1 METQTN
7 VVEEIERRRQVNVPA
22 IERELTE
29 LWKAAAESKQ
39 GNDAAVTR
47 VCLLNLLIYTSDPE
61 GAAEISDVI
70 AKVTEEA
77 PCRAIV
83 MLGDRASEEDTTQ
96 AWISSHCHLDDKMRQ
111 VCCEEIRVSAS
122 GEGLLNLERTVAPL
136 IVPDLPV
143 FLWWQDAKSLDEKYF
158 QDFLYEVNRV
168 IVDSRTLT
176 HLDHEFADLA
186 RFTHDARRK
195 CAFSDLAWTR
205 LTNWR
210 DLVSGLFDSRDNRA
224 YLDSVSNITIRYAH
238 DGATPGV
245 PARALLLASWLGAQL
260 GWKLK
265 DAQHIDDTRCEF
277 RFRSNR
283 ARVHVEI
290 VPEEHTGMQLHDITH
305 VGLSVGK
312 PETAKFAIS
321 KKASEVEGESLFETT
336 VAIEGG
342 ANYQRAVS
350 LPQPNDAYLI
360 CREVSI
366 FGRNKTYEKAI
377 YYALEL
383 ISELEADS
391 KLQ

>member
-1 METQTN
+1 MDTQNN

-29 LWKAAAESKQ
+29 LWKAAAESKE

-47 VCLLNLLIYTSDPE
+47 VCLLNLLIYNSDPE

-83 MLGDRASEEDTTQ
+83 MLGDKASEEDATQ

-143 FLWWQDAKSLDEKYF
+143 FLWWQDAKSLDAKYF
-158 QDFLYEVNRV
+158 QDFLHEVNRV

-210 DLVSGLFDSRDNRA
+210 DLVAGLFDSRDQRP
-224 YLDSVSNITIRYAH
+224 YLDSINNITIKYAH
-238 DGATPGV
+238 DGVTPGI
-245 PARALLLASWLGAQL
+245 PARALLLAAWLGAQL
-260 GWKLK
+260 KWNLK
-265 DAQHIDDTRCEF
+265 DAQLISDRSCEF
-277 RFRSNR
+277 RFRSNK
-283 ARVHVEI
+283 ARIQLEI
-290 VPEEHTGMQLHDITH
+290 VPEEHTGIALHDITT
-305 VGLSVGK
+305 VTMSVGK
-312 PETAKFAIS
+312 PETARFSIT
-321 KKASEVEGESLFETT
+321 KKATEGEGESLFETS
-336 VAIEGG
+336 VVIEGG
-342 ANYQRAVS
+342 ANYNRMVS
-350 LPQPNDAYLI
+350 LPQPNDANLI
-360 CREVSI
+360 CREVAV

-377 YYALEL
+377 YYALDL
-383 ISELEADS
+383 INELEADA
-391 KLQ
+391 KVH